1 MEFLA
6 NLSESVLWVF
16 FLRLFCR
23 PKRSKDVDAVGS
35 ALAVLVLMI
44 NIELADRVTAYSSYT
59 ILADF
64 LITFLYAMIFLAEK
78 WHWKAFLSLIFVMGL
93 VISSFLGVNF
103 YMNVLKLD
111 AETVLSGNGLW
122 RAVVLVSAKTLLVLW
137 FLLAAKWKE
146 KISVLKQLGIHILL
160 LPLLAVIT
168 ILTLAEVLNRFY
180 RQTTDVLWLIWLML
194 FIALLFFECTQMGC
208 ELYKGRK
215 DREMMELL
223 KHEMAIQ
230 QEVHQQQYENIRKVR
245 KTQHDMKH
253 KLVVI
258 EQLLLRRQY
267 EKAQAYTGKLLA
279 ELDEIPSFRYG
290 DSLVSTLLS
299 IKEESARKY
308 DIPITIDAQIM
319 TTERI
324 PEPELCM
331 ILGNLLDNA
340 IEAEKELDEREIR
353 VLLCEQMMLYIC
365 VENVVED
372 RRETAVIRKG
382 YTTRKDA
389 ALHGFGMA
397 CIEEIVQKWNGSLEV
412 TQEGGWFRAEILL

>member
-6 NLSESVLWVF
+6 NLIESVLWIL

-23 PKRSKDVDAVGS
+23 PMRRKDVDVAGS
-35 ALAVLVLMI
+35 ALAVVLLMI

-59 ILADF
+59 VLADF
-64 LITFLYAMIFLAEK
+64 LITFLYAMIFLMEK
-78 WHWKAFLSLIFVMGL
+78 WYWKAFLILLFDMGL

-103 YMNVLKLD
+103 YINLLKLD
-111 AETVLSGNGLW
+111 AESVLSRTGVW
-122 RAVVLVSAKTLLVLW
+122 RAAVLISAKTLLLVW

-160 LPLLAVIT
+160 LPLLAAAT
-168 ILTLAEVLNRFY
+168 ILILTEVLNRFY
-180 RQTTDVLWLIWLML
+180 RITTDALWLIWLMI
-194 FIALLFFECTQMGC
+194 FIVLLFFECTQMGC

-215 DREMMELL
+215 DREMTERL
-223 KHEMAIQ
+223 KREMAIQ

-258 EQLLLRRQY
+258 EQMLLRRQY
-267 EKAQAYTGKLLA
+267 EKAQAYTGEFLA
-279 ELDEIPSFRYG
+279 ELDEIQSFRYG
-290 DSLVSTLLS
+290 DSIASTLLS

-308 DIPITIDAQIM
+308 DIPIVIDAQIV

-353 VLLCEQMMLYIC
+353 VLLCERMMLYIC

-372 RRETAVIRKG
+372 RKETAVIKKG

-397 CIEEIVQKWNGSLEV
+397 CIEEIVQKWNGTLEV
-412 TQEGGWFRAEILL
+412 TQEGGRFRVEILL